1 MKPEEL
7 EEYEERAAII
17 EFCGNVPREQ
27 AEALAKEQITSS
39 QQLDAYR
46 FEMIGRI

>member
-17 EFCGNVPREQ
+17 EFCGNVPRER
-27 AEALAKEQITSS
+27 AEALAKEQIN
-39 QQLDAYR
+39 
-46 FEMIGRI
+46 GRKAP